1 MRTER
6 QVSAGGVIYRRREDQ
21 FEVALI
27 HAGKRWGLP
36 KGHVEKGERVEETA
50 VREVREETGLLGK
63 LDRKL
68 GQISYTYRGKSSDG
82 RPVRIAKRVAF
93 FLLEYLEGEVH
104 GHDYEVDEA
113 RWFPLDEAF
122 TTLSFATEQKM
133 MRRAKRLID
142 SRLSP
147 RRPEATKRHGG
158 NRGGTG

>member
-6 QVSAGGVIYRRREDQ
+6 QVSAGGVIFRRREDQ
-21 FEVALI
+21 VEVALI
-27 HAGKRWGLP
+27 HTGKRWGLP

-50 VREVREETGLLGK
+50 VREVREETGLLGR

-82 RPVRIAKRVAF
+82 MPIRIAKRVTF

-113 RWFPLDEAF
+113 RWFPLDEAYAK
-122 TTLSFATEQKM
+122 LSFATEKNIVGG
-133 MRRAKRLID
+133 AKRLID
-142 SRLSP
+142 SRLAP
-147 RRPEATKRHGG
+147 WRPGATKRQGG
-158 NRGGTG
+158 IRGGTG

>member
-1 MRTER
+1 MRTVRE
-6 QVSAGGVIYRRREDQ
+6 VSAGGVIYRRRDHQ
-21 FEVALI
+21 VEVALI
-27 HAGKRWGLP
+27 HTGKRWGLP

-68 GQISYTYRGKSSDG
+68 GQISYSYRAKSSDG
-82 RPVRIAKRVAF
+82 GPIRIAKQVTF

-147 RRPEATKRHGG
+147 RRPGATKRHGV
-158 NRGGTG
+158 RGGTG

>member
-1 MRTER
+1 MRTVRE
-6 QVSAGGVIYRRREDQ
+6 VSSGGVIYRRSEDQ
-21 FEVALI
+21 VEVALI
-27 HAGKRWGLP
+27 HTGKRWGLP
-36 KGHVEKGERVEETA
+36 KGHVEKGERVEENA
-50 VREVREETGLLGK
+50 VREVRGETGLLGK

-82 RPVRIAKRVAF
+82 RPIRIAKRVTF

-113 RWFPLDEAF
+113 RWFPLDEA
-122 TTLSFATEQKM
+122 TANLSFATEKNIV
-133 MRRAKRLID
+133 RRAKRLID